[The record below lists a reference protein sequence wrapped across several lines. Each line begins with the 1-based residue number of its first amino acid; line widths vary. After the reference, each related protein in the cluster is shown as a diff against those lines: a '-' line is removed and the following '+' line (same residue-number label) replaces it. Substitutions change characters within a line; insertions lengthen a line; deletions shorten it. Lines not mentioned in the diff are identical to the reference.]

1 MDRITEEIILG
12 IVFFLFFAI
21 AASPLI
27 GGGDSLIY
35 LSGAKGLF
43 EGKGYVDAS
52 TPFESPITI
61 YPPLFS
67 SLLVPFFIFGANA
80 ILAAK
85 IFVALI
91 AAISLLIVKRLF
103 EQFIDKNLSLL
114 LTAATGFSLVFYW
127 YATKILSEI
136 PFLFF
141 SLASLYFFLRATEKG
156 PNVNT
161 FSNEGFFHKTYF
173 AISLIFL
180 VLSFYTRTIG
190 VTLAAAF
197 AVSLIAKKQ
206 HKHFAILSVVF
217 LLAALAWFFYSGSV
231 AIPESDSYI
240 DQFLRKDVGD
250 IESGR
255 ATFSDIV
262 LRVFGNFVFYFF
274 NSIPET
280 VFSPLQ
286 ALAYLFGRTTLM
298 PISMLLLLVL
308 IFGVRAFMKKNPKN
322 IFPLYASLY
331 MLFLLFWPY
340 ADESATNRFLLPVL
354 PLLLLFFIVGIQKL
368 SEFGLINK
376 IHENKF
382 SFAALALIFICLAS
396 FAADAY
402 YIYTLEKRE
411 YTNSYKGLEDVSAWL
426 KETAI
431 TGSTVY
437 SNEWQRIYFLSGV
450 KGYASPG
457 HLKKAE
463 LREFLEKN
471 NFTYVVLLNLDN
483 PKEAEYW
490 PEKPLLQEMYVGK
503 EVYRSKSGNAVV
515 YKIA

>member
-21 AASPLI
+21 AASPFI
-27 GGGDSLIY
+27 GGGDTLIY
-35 LSGAKGLF
+35 LSGANGIF

-52 TPFESPITI
+52 TPFELPITI

-67 SLLVPFFIFGANA
+67 SLLAPFFIFGGNA

-85 IFVALI
+85 IFIALL
-91 AAISLLIVKRLF
+91 AAISLIIVKRLL

-114 LTAATGFSLVFYW
+114 LTAATGLSLVFYW

-156 PNVNT
+156 PDANT

-197 AVSLIAKKQ
+197 AVALIAKKQ
-206 HKHFAILSVVF
+206 HKHFAIMSVVF
-217 LLAALAWFFYSGSV
+217 ILAALAWFSYAGSI
-231 AIPESDSYI
+231 AIPGSDSYI
-240 DQFLRKDVGD
+240 DQFLRKDVGNP
-250 IESGR
+250 ESGG

-274 NSIPET
+274 SSIPET

-286 ALAYLFGRTTLM
+286 ALAYLFGRTALM
-298 PISMLLLLVL
+298 PVSVLLLLVL
-308 IFGVRAFMKKNPKN
+308 IIGVRVFTEKNPKH
-322 IFPLYASLY
+322 IFLLYASIYL
-331 MLFLLFWPY
+331 LFLLFWPY
-340 ADESATNRFLLPVL
+340 VDESATNRFLLPVL
-354 PLLLLFFIVGIQKL
+354 PMLLLFFIVGIQKV
-368 SEFGLINK
+368 SEFGPINK
-376 IHENKF
+376 IYSNKF
-382 SFAALALIFICLAS
+382 SFAAFALIFICLAS
-396 FAADAY
+396 IVADGY

-411 YTNSYKGLEDVSAWL
+411 YANSYKDLEDVSAWL
-426 KETAI
+426 KESAI
-431 TGSTVY
+431 PGSTVY

-450 KGYASPG
+450 KGYASPV

-471 NFTYVVLLNLDN
+471 NFTYIVLLNLDN

-490 PEKPLLQEMYVGK
+490 PEKLFLQELYAGK
-503 EVYRSKSGNAVV
+503 EVYTVKSGNVVV
-515 YKIA
+515 YRIS